1 MKFTVRSTRHRKER
15 RIKMRTVKFFWQYFK
30 DYTLSFII
38 VIVMMIV
45 STILQVLIPIYVG
58 QAVQHLVE
66 LGNALANGGEKNQ
79 LLVAFASLM
88 TKLFLTFLCLSI
100 SSLIYMVLMS
110 RVISHST
117 NEMRKGLF
125 GKLAKLTVSFFDRHQ
140 DGDILSRFTSDLDN
154 ILQALNES
162 MIQVLSNILLYLVLV
177 IIMFRQNAR
186 LAWITV
192 ASTPLAIVVLVVI
205 VRLARKYT
213 NLQQKEVGQLN
224 AYMDETISGQKAV
237 IVQGMQEEVI
247 KGFLEQNDRVRSA
260 TFKGRAFSGLLF
272 PIMNGMSL
280 INTAIVIFV
289 GSAVLLSDPN
299 VETAVA
305 VGLITTYAQFSQ
317 QYYQPI
323 IQIAASWGSLQLAF
337 TGADRIQE
345 MFDASEEVRPENAP
359 AFTELTD
366 SVEIKHVDFSYVE
379 GKPILKDVS
388 ISAPKGK
395 MTAVVGPTGSGK
407 TTIMNL
413 LNRFYDVDSGSIEF
427 DGRDIRDYELDS
439 LRSHVGIVLQ
449 DSVLFSGTI
458 RDNIRFGV
466 PDASQ
471 EMVETAARAT
481 HIHDYIES
489 LPDKYDTIVDD
500 DQNIFST
507 GQKQLISIARTLLTD
522 PQVLILD
529 EATSNVDTVTE
540 SKIQQ
545 AMEAIVAGRTSFVIA
560 HRLKTIL
567 NADQIIVLKDGE
579 VIEQGD
585 HHQLLQ
591 LGGFY
596 SELYHNQFVFE

>member
-1 MKFTVRSTRHRKER
+1 MKTFE
-15 RIKMRTVKFFWQYFK
+15 FFWNYFK
-30 DYTLSFII
+30 VYKISFVVVIAMII
-38 VIVMMIV
+38 IATVAQALFPVFA
-45 STILQVLIPIYVG
+45 G
-58 QAVQHLVE
+58 QTVTE
-66 LGNALANGGEKNQ
+66 LANLVIAYQNGNTDMVWQ
-79 LLVAFASLM
+79 SLLGLLINLAYILIVLVV
-88 TKLFLTFLCLSI
+88 

-110 RVISHST
+110 RIIAEST

-125 GKLAKLTVSFFDRHQ
+125 GKLSRLTVSFFDRHQ

-154 ILQALNES
+154 ILQAFNES
-162 MIQVLSNILLYLVLV
+162 LVSVMTNIALYIGLLIV
-177 IIMFRQNAR
+177 MFAKNIT
-186 LAWITV
+186 LALITI
-192 ASTPLAIVVLVVI
+192 ASTPVAIIMLIVI
-205 VRLARKYT
+205 LKLARKYT
-213 NLQQKEVGQLN
+213 NLQQKEVGKLN
-224 AYMDETISGQKAV
+224 AYMDESISGQKAV
-237 IVQGMQEEVI
+237 IVQGIQEDVI
-247 KGFLEQNDRVRSA
+247 AGFVEQNERVRKA
-260 TFKGRAFSGLLF
+260 TFKGRMFSGILF
-272 PIMNGMSL
+272 PVMNGMSL
-280 INTAIVIFV
+280 VNTAVVIFV
-289 GSAVLLSDPN
+289 GSAVLLNDKSI
-299 VETAVA
+299 ETATA
-305 VGLITTYAQFSQ
+305 LGLIVMFTQFSQ

-323 IQIAASWGSLQLAF
+323 IQLAASWGSLQLAF

-345 MFDASEEVRPENAP
+345 MFDAEEEIRPQDAP
-359 AFTELTD
+359 AFSELKEG
-366 SVEIKHVDFSYVE
+366 VEIRNVDFSYLP

-395 MTAVVGPTGSGK
+395 MIAVVGPTGSGK

-413 LNRFYDVDSGSIEF
+413 INRFYDVDAGSISF
-427 DGRDIRDYELDS
+427 DGRDIREFDLDS
-439 LRSHVGIVLQ
+439 LRSKVGIVLQ

-471 EMVETAARAT
+471 EMVEAAAKAT

-489 LPDKYDTIVDD
+489 LPDKYDTLIDD
-500 DQNIFST
+500 DQSVFST
-507 GQKQLISIARTLLTD
+507 GQKQLISIARTLMTD

-540 SKIQQ
+540 SKIQN

-579 VIEQGD
+579 VIEQGN
-585 HHQLLQ
+585 HHELLK

>member
-1 MKFTVRSTRHRKER
+1 
-15 RIKMRTVKFFWQYFK
+15 MRTIAFFWQYFK
-30 DYTLSFII
+30 RYKLSF
-38 VIVMMIV
+38 VIVLLMMV
-45 STILQVLIPIYVG
+45 TATVFQVLFPVYVG

-66 LGNALANGGEKNQ
+66 LGR
-79 LLVAFASLM
+79 AFAEKAETDQILS
-88 TKLFLTFLCLSI
+88 TFGSVMGSVLVSFVCLSV
-100 SSLIYMVLMS
+100 SSLIYMLLMT
-110 RVISHST
+110 RVIAHST

-125 GKLAKLTVSFFDRHQ
+125 GKLSKMTVAFFDRHQ

-162 MIQVLSNILLYLVLV
+162 MIQVMSNALLYLGLV
-177 IIMFRQNAR
+177 IIMFVQNVR

-192 ASTPLAIVVLVVI
+192 ASTPVAFLLLVVI

-213 NLQQKEVGQLN
+213 DLQQKEVGRLN

-237 IVQGMQEEVI
+237 IVQGMQEKVI
-247 KGFLEQNDRVRSA
+247 KGFIEQNDRVRSA
-260 TFKGRAFSGLLF
+260 TFKGRTFSGLLF
-272 PIMNGMSL
+272 PIMNGMNL

-305 VGLITTYAQFSQ
+305 VGLITTFTQFSQ

-345 MFDASEEVRPENAP
+345 MFDAPEEVRPENAP

-388 ISAPKGK
+388 ILAPKGK

-413 LNRFYDVDSGSIEF
+413 LNRFYDVDNGSIEF

-489 LPDKYDTIVDD
+489 LPEKYDTLVDD

-545 AMEAIVAGRTSFVIA
+545 AMEAVVAGRTSFVIA

-585 HHQLLQ
+585 HHQLLK

>member
-1 MKFTVRSTRHRKER
+1 
-15 RIKMRTVKFFWQYFK
+15 MRTIAFFWQYFK
-30 DYTLSFII
+30 RYKLSF
-38 VIVMMIV
+38 VIVLLMMV
-45 STILQVLIPIYVG
+45 TATVFQVLFPVYVG
-58 QAVQHLVE
+58 QAVQYLVE
-66 LGNALANGGEKNQ
+66 LGR
-79 LLVAFASLM
+79 AFAEKGETDQILS
-88 TKLFLTFLCLSI
+88 TFGSVMGSVLVSFVCLSV
-100 SSLIYMVLMS
+100 SSLIYMLLMT
-110 RVISHST
+110 RVIAHST

-125 GKLAKLTVSFFDRHQ
+125 GKLSKMTVAFFDRHQ

-162 MIQVLSNILLYLVLV
+162 MIQVMSNALLYLGLV
-177 IIMFRQNAR
+177 IIMFVQNAR

-192 ASTPLAIVVLVVI
+192 ASTPVAFLLLVVI

-213 NLQQKEVGQLN
+213 NLQQKEVGRLN

-247 KGFLEQNDRVRSA
+247 KGFIEQNDRVRSA
-260 TFKGRAFSGLLF
+260 TFKGRTFSGLLF
-272 PIMNGMSL
+272 PIMNGMNL

-305 VGLITTYAQFSQ
+305 VGLITTFTQFSQ

-323 IQIAASWGSLQLAF
+323 IQIAASWGSLQLAL

-345 MFDASEEVRPENAP
+345 MFDAPEEVRPENAP
-359 AFTELTD
+359 VFTELTD

-388 ISAPKGK
+388 ILAPKGK

-427 DGRDIRDYELDS
+427 DGRDIRDYDLDS

-449 DSVLFSGTI
+449 ESVLFSGTI

-489 LPDKYDTIVDD
+489 LPDKYDTLVDD

-585 HHQLLQ
+585 HHQLLK

>member
-1 MKFTVRSTRHRKER
+1 MKTFE
-15 RIKMRTVKFFWQYFK
+15 FFWNYFK
-30 DYTLSFII
+30 VYKISFVVVIAMII
-38 VIVMMIV
+38 IA
-45 STILQVLIPIYVG
+45 TIAQALFPVFAG
-58 QAVQHLVE
+58 QTVTE
-66 LGNALANGGEKNQ
+66 LANLVIAYQNGNPDMVWQ
-79 LLVAFASLM
+79 SLLGLLINLAYILIVLVV
-88 TKLFLTFLCLSI
+88 

-110 RVISHST
+110 RIIAEST

-125 GKLAKLTVSFFDRHQ
+125 GKLSRLTVSFFDRHQ

-154 ILQALNES
+154 ILQAFNES
-162 MIQVLSNILLYLVLV
+162 LVSVMTNIALYIGLLIV
-177 IIMFRQNAR
+177 MFAKNVT
-186 LAWITV
+186 LALITI
-192 ASTPLAIVVLVVI
+192 ASTPIAVIMLIVILK
-205 VRLARKYT
+205 LARKYT
-213 NLQQKEVGQLN
+213 NLQQKEVGKLN
-224 AYMDETISGQKAV
+224 AYMDESISGQKAV
-237 IVQGMQEEVI
+237 IVQGIQEDVI
-247 KGFLEQNDRVRSA
+247 AGFVEQNERVRKA
-260 TFKGRAFSGLLF
+260 TFKGRMFSGILF
-272 PIMNGMSL
+272 PVMNGMSL
-280 INTAIVIFV
+280 VNTAIVIFV
-289 GSAVLLSDPN
+289 GSAVLLNDQN
-299 VETAVA
+299 IETATA
-305 VGLITTYAQFSQ
+305 LGLIVMFTQFSQ

-323 IQIAASWGSLQLAF
+323 IQLAASWGSLQLAF

-345 MFDASEEVRPENAP
+345 MFDAEEEIRPQDAP
-359 AFTELTD
+359 VFTELREG
-366 SVEIKHVDFSYVE
+366 VEIRNVDFSYLP

-395 MTAVVGPTGSGK
+395 MIAVVGPTGSGK

-413 LNRFYDVDSGSIEF
+413 INRFYDVDAGSISF
-427 DGRDIRDYELDS
+427 DGRDIREFDLDS
-439 LRSHVGIVLQ
+439 LRSKVGIVLQ

-471 EMVETAARAT
+471 EMVEAAAKAT

-489 LPDKYDTIVDD
+489 LPDKYDTLIND
-500 DQNIFST
+500 DQSVFST
-507 GQKQLISIARTLLTD
+507 GQKQLISIARTLMTD

-540 SKIQQ
+540 SKIQN

-579 VIEQGD
+579 VIEQGN
-585 HHQLLQ
+585 HHELLK